1 MTAPNSTTTT
11 DAAEE
16 AAEAEGSAA
25 EEAAATADG
34 DDEAR
39 AALADKGKQALDRMK
54 ADRNAAKAELAK
66 YKALGLDPAKLQ
78 ELIGKSETDKQAAE
92 QERVRREAESAALAK
107 ANDRLVRAQVTLA
120 ATGKLANPALALRL
134 LDLSS
139 FDVDDDG
146 EVDAAA
152 IAAAVDELLVTE
164 PYLAQGETKRFQGSS
179 DNGPK
184 GTPGG
189 VAQLTQADL
198 DRMSAAN
205 DMAGIE
211 KARQEGRFDK
221 LLGIQRTT

>member
-1 MTAPNSTTTT
+1 MTAPSAEAQ
-11 DAAEE
+11 AAEE
-16 AAEAEGSAA
+16 EAEEARVAAAEAAK
-25 EEAAATADG
+25 ADE

-54 ADRNAAKAELAK
+54 AERNATKAELAK
-66 YKALGLDPAKLQ
+66 YKALGLDPDKLQ

-92 QERVRREAESAALAK
+92 QERVRREAETAALAK

-146 EVDAAA
+146 EVDTTAITAAL
-152 IAAAVDELLVTE
+152 DELLTE
-164 PYLAQGETKRFQGSS
+164 NPALAQGEAKRFQGSG
-179 DNGPK
+179 DTGAK
-184 GTPGG
+184 TTPAG

-198 DRMSAAN
+198 DRMNAAK
-205 DMAGIE
+205 DYAGIA
-211 KARQEGRFDK
+211 KARADGRFDT
-221 LLGIQRTT
+221 LLGITRT